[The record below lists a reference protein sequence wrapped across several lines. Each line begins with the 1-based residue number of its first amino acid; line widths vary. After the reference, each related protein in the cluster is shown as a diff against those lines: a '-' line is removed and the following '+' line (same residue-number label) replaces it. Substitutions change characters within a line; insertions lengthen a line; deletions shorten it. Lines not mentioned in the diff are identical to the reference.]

1 MEPEPFYTLP
11 TQPPDSVSK
20 SEVKKETKALKKRL
34 AGLQN
39 VFYADGQHALLVIF
53 QGVDASG
60 KDGTVRK
67 VFSGVN
73 PAGCH
78 VKSWK
83 VLTEEERQYDFL
95 WRIHKHVPPKGMI
108 HVFNRSHYE
117 DIIVPRVK
125 NLVPVE
131 QLRKGYD
138 YINAFEHLLKEE
150 NNTIVLKFYL
160 HISKEEQIK
169 RLNERLE
176 DPRKRWKYDPGD
188 FVAHSHWDSYM
199 QAYREVFEQCCEA
212 ADWHVVPADQKWY
225 RNFMVIKK
233 IVERLDQLNLAY
245 PSHIKDS

>member
-1 MEPEPFYTLP
+1 METEPFGNLSTKAP
-11 TQPPDSVSK
+11 ESAVK
-20 SEVKKETKALKKRL
+20 SEIKRQMPELKKKL
-34 AGLQN
+34 AELQN

-83 VLTEEERQYDFL
+83 VPTEEERQHDFL

-108 HVFNRSHYE
+108 HIFNRSHYE

-131 QLRKGYD
+131 QLQKRYD
-138 YINAFEHLLKEE
+138 SINAFERLLKEE
-150 NNTIVLKFYL
+150 SNTIVLKFYL

-176 DPRKRWKYDPGD
+176 NPQKRWKYDPGD
-188 FVAHSHWDSYM
+188 FVAHSHWDNYM
-199 QAYREVFEQCCEA
+199 QAYRDVFEQCCEA

-233 IVERLDQLNLAY
+233 VVERLDQLNLAY
-245 PSHIKDS
+245 PEQIKDS

>member
-1 MEPEPFYTLP
+1 MKPDPFYTLP
-11 TQPPDSVSK
+11 SQPPDFVNK
-20 SEVKKETKALKKRL
+20 SEIKKETKALKKKL
-34 AGLQN
+34 TELQN

-83 VLTEEERQYDFL
+83 VPSKEEQQYDFL

-108 HVFNRSHYE
+108 HIFNRSHYE
-117 DIIVPRVK
+117 DIIVPHVK

-131 QLRKGYD
+131 QLRKRYD
-138 YINAFEHLLKEE
+138 SINAFERLLKEE
-150 NNTIVLKFYL
+150 NNTVVLKFYL

-176 DPRKRWKYDPGD
+176 DPRKRWKYDPAD

-199 QAYREVFEQCCEA
+199 QAYRDVFEKCCEA

-225 RNFMVIKK
+225 RNFLVLKK
-233 IVERLDQLNLAY
+233 LVERIDQLNLAY
-245 PSHIKDS
+245 PYINQ